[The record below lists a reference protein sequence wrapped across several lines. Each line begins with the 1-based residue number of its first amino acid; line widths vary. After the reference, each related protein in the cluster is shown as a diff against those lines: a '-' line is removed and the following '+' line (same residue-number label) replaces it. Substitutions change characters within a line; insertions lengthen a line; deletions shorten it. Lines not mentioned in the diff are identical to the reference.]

1 MTRSFCSSIPLVA
14 VSIVGISAYAQA
26 PASFRLDSQLVLVP
40 VAVTDHNGKTI
51 QGLSARNFT
60 VFDDQMSQSIV
71 SFSNDDAP
79 CSVGVVLDI
88 SGSMRGLLG
97 SAKQIAHSFLS
108 TANPQDE
115 FLLLTVSSE
124 PEAVTGFS
132 RDIGELEKAVDVT
145 KAGGLTS
152 LIDTVYLGLH
162 QMRSSKNP
170 RRALLIVSDG
180 MDNHSRYSK
189 SELLR
194 VALEADVQI
203 YAIAFD
209 NPAAATGNTIP
220 FRPVMIRKAGD
231 QGEDRQGRELLED
244 LASKTGGLHFR
255 VQNAGEASEAA
266 GKAARAIR
274 EEYVLG
280 YQPPDSGSAGKW
292 HRIRVKADVPHAS
305 VYARNGYYAR

>member
-1 MTRSFCSSIPLVA
+1 MNCGFCASIPLLG
-14 VSIVGISAYAQA
+14 VSMVLISAYAQA

-40 VAVTDHNGKTI
+40 VAVTDHSGKTI
-51 QGLSARNFT
+51 QGLSAHNFT
-60 VFDDQMSQSIV
+60 LFDDQTSQSIV

-79 CSVGVVLDI
+79 CSVGVILDI

-97 SAKQIAHSFLS
+97 AAKQIAHSFLS
-108 TANPQDE
+108 AANPQDE

-132 RDIGELEKAVDVT
+132 RDIGELEKAVDLT

-162 QMRSSKNP
+162 RMRSSKNP

-203 YAIAFD
+203 YTVAFD
-209 NPAAATGNTIP
+209 NPAAGTGNTIP
-220 FRPVMIRKAGD
+220 FRPTMIRKAGD
-231 QGEDRQGRELLED
+231 QSEERQGRDLLED
-244 LASKTGGLHFR
+244 LANKTGGLHFR
-255 VQNAGEASEAA
+255 AQNAGEADEAA
-266 GKAARAIR
+266 EKAARAIR

-280 YQPPDSGSAGKW
+280 YQPPDSASAGKW

>member
-1 MTRSFCSSIPLVA
+1 MNRNFCASIPLLGVWM
-14 VSIVGISAYAQA
+14 VLSSAYAQA
-26 PASFRLDSQLVLVP
+26 PVNFRLDSELVLVP

-51 QGLSARNFT
+51 QGLSAHNFT
-60 VFDDQMSQSIV
+60 LFDDQVSQPIV

-79 CSVGVVLDI
+79 CSVGVILDI
-88 SGSMRGLLG
+88 SGSMRNLLG
-97 SAKQIAHSFLS
+97 AAKQIAHSFLS

-115 FLLLTVSSE
+115 FLLLTVSTE
-124 PEAVTGFS
+124 PEAVAGFS
-132 RDIGELEKAVDVT
+132 KDIGELEKAVDVT
-145 KAGGLTS
+145 KTGGLTS

-162 QMRSSKNP
+162 RMRSSRNP

-203 YAIAFD
+203 YTIAFD
-209 NPAAATGNTIP
+209 NPAAAAGNTIP
-220 FRPVMIRKAGD
+220 FRPALIRKPGD
-231 QGEDRQGRELLED
+231 QSEERQGLSLMED
-244 LASKTGGLHFR
+244 LANKTGGLHFR
-255 VQNAGEASEAA
+255 VQNPVEANEAA
-266 GKAARAIR
+266 EKAARAIR

-280 YQPPDSGSAGKW
+280 YQPRDSGSSGKW
-292 HRIRVKADVPHAS
+292 HRIRVKADVPHVS